1 MARFIRLEDGAV
13 FHMGQG
19 YSRRLISP
27 DNGDQNITL
36 NYSIFQGG
44 QEFPQHFHDISADI
58 FIVLRGSVSVRQGH
72 RYTPIVEGDF
82 AYIPPG
88 EVHGTV
94 NHTDDEANLIS
105 FQSPP
110 DPALYKGERDPSQT
124 GVMPAPDAQ
133 GETAVRIGAMGQS
146 DPDTRDGIRC
156 WSAANPAWGAREMTL
171 TYLELDPG
179 ACLPRDEQGGGDSVI
194 FVWQGTAQVTCSGD
208 VGSLSHGDSVLLD
221 PGEEYVVANNSDSLL
236 KLIRCTT
243 SA

>member
-27 DNGDQNITL
+27 DEGDQNITL

-58 FIVLRGSVSVRQGH
+58 FIVLRGSVSVRQGEK
-72 RYTPIVEGDF
+72 YTPIYEGDF

-94 NHTDDEANLIS
+94 NHTDGEANLIS

-124 GVMPAPDAQ
+124 GVLPTP
-133 GETAVRIGAMGQS
+133 GEDEETTVRIESMWKS
-146 DPDTRDGIRC
+146 DPDSQDNVRR
-156 WSAANPAWGAREMTL
+156 WYAANPGWGAKEMAL
-171 TYLELDPG
+171 TYLELDAG
-179 ACLPRDEQGGGDSVI
+179 TRFAREEQDGGDSVV
-194 FVWQGTAQVTCSGD
+194 FVWQGEARITCGEQAD
-208 VGSLSHGDSVLLD
+208 TLNHGDSVLLA
-221 PGEEYVVANNSDSLL
+221 PGEDYVIANEGDSPL

-243 SA
+243 ST